1 MRAVL
6 LITLVL
12 LTAGAVKP
20 QSSLRSRMPDEVAV
34 FAIRPNGDS
43 LVIDPV
49 VIVHYGADQELK
61 VVPSFND
68 PTRADSV
75 DADNQV
81 FERTFYKPGTAVS
94 IFRGGERI
102 GRASIRNTNQPVGEE
117 GGCINLG
124 ATISLNSS
132 VSSPLLATSTN
143 LEIPGHRSTRSPAT
157 AKEIATVR
165 QLAKEWLVEYGLD
178 QRLLKQGVTGPV
190 SSTELRKGGGR
201 AIIGRFDVKSKRSL
215 HSLFAVAEQ
224 DGTRYRLTLASL
236 IVQNDVDSEKDKQ
249 EIEYLD
255 QLDINNDGIDELIT
269 METLY
274 ESWGYTIWEFDAKE
288 QFWRAVHHERC

>member
-1 MRAVL
+1 
-6 LITLVL
+6 
-12 LTAGAVKP
+12 
-20 QSSLRSRMPDEVAV
+20 
-34 FAIRPNGDS
+34 
-43 LVIDPV
+43 
-49 VIVHYGADQELK
+49 
-61 VVPSFND
+61 
-68 PTRADSV
+68 
-75 DADNQV
+75 
-81 FERTFYKPGTAVS
+81 
-94 IFRGGERI
+94 
-102 GRASIRNTNQPVGEE
+102 
-117 GGCINLG
+117 
-124 ATISLNSS
+124 
-132 VSSPLLATSTN
+132 
-143 LEIPGHRSTRSPAT
+143 
-157 AKEIATVR
+157 
-165 QLAKEWLVEYGLD
+165 
-178 QRLLKQGVTGPV
+178 V

-236 IVQNDVDSEKDKQ
+236 VVQNDVDSEKDKQ